1 VTDLHPSPKPGG
13 ALVPSPAED
22 APGATPP
29 DAPAEPFPWEGEP
42 PPEEEFG
49 PDGRRVRH
57 DAFTARRKHEFLK
70 ALAKGGCVE
79 DSCRAVGIAPA
90 TLYRHQQEDKD
101 FLRLCLTA
109 ARMCAVPVEITAWE
123 RAVDGVDQPF
133 ACGGEVHVRRRYSDG
148 LLRLLLQG
156 SNPKKY
162 GARPG
167 FTRKR
172 LLKFERKRMEKEIKA
187 ELRAAQ
193 REHERTPEQIT
204 ETIIARIEAIKRHD
218 EPAKL
223 AAGWTKSPEG
233 HWILPGYAP
242 IEGRSPPTS
251 ESPDGETPRD
261 SV

>member
-1 VTDLHPSPKPGG
+1 MTDQPNPPLPEPRAAGEPDPSPT
-13 ALVPSPAED
+13 A
-22 APGATPP
+22 
-29 DAPAEPFPWEGEP
+29 APAEPLPWEGEP

-49 PDGRRVRH
+49 PDGRRLRH
-57 DAFTARRKHEFLK
+57 DAFTARRRHDFLK

-79 DSCRAVGIAPA
+79 DACRSVGISTT
-90 TLYRHQQEDKD
+90 TLYRHQQEDPG

-109 ARMCAVPVEITAWE
+109 ARMCAVPVELTAWE
-123 RAVDGVDQPF
+123 RAVDGVDQQF
-133 ACGGEVHVRRRYSDG
+133 ACGGEVHVRRRYSDS

-172 LLKFERKRMEKEIKA
+172 LLKFERKRMEKEIRA
-187 ELRAAQ
+187 EIRAAQ
-193 REHERTPEQIT
+193 GDHDRNFDHAVESIMTKIQ
-204 ETIIARIEAIKRHD
+204 AIKRHK
-218 EPAKL
+218 EPAML

-233 HWILPGYAP
+233 HWIPPGYAP
-242 IEGRSPPTS
+242 IEGWSGSRFGPTDD
-251 ESPDGETPRD
+251 EAPGD

>member
-1 VTDLHPSPKPGG
+1 MTDSFPPPSPGDPDLPAAG
-13 ALVPSPAED
+13 APES
-22 APGATPP
+22 G
-29 DAPAEPFPWEGEP
+29 AEPLPWEGDP

-57 DAFTARRKHEFLK
+57 DAFTARRRHDFLK
-70 ALAKGGCVE
+70 ALVKGGCVE
-79 DSCRAVGIAPA
+79 DACRSVGISPA

-109 ARMCAVPVEITAWE
+109 ARMCAVPVELTAWE
-123 RAVDGVDQPF
+123 RAVDGIDQQF

-172 LLKFERKRMEKEIKA
+172 LLRHERKRMEKEIRA
-187 ELRAAQ
+187 EIEEEIRAGEPSLDQAVDSIM
-193 REHERTPEQIT
+193 TK
-204 ETIIARIEAIKRHD
+204 IEAIERHE
-218 EPAKL
+218 EPIKL
-223 AAGWTKSPEG
+223 SAGWTRSPDG
-233 HWILPGYAP
+233 HWIPPGYAP
-242 IEGRSPPTS
+242 IEGWSPPTP
-251 ESPDGETPRD
+251 EPPDGETPRD

>member
-1 VTDLHPSPKPGG
+1 MSDPLPPPAPGDP
-13 ALVPSPAED
+13 LVPAAAAPEPA
-22 APGATPP
+22 
-29 DAPAEPFPWEGEP
+29 AELLPWEGEP
-42 PPEEEFG
+42 PPEEEF
-49 PDGRRVRH
+49 DSEGRRLRH
-57 DAFTARRKHEFLK
+57 DAFTARRKHDFLK

-79 DSCRAVGIAPA
+79 DACRSVGVSTT
-90 TLYRHQQEDKD
+90 TLYRHQQEDPA

-156 SNPKKY
+156 SNPRKY

-187 ELRAAQ
+187 EIRAGLSEVPIEKVRDEVLLRLRRI
-193 REHERTPEQIT
+193 REHRD
-204 ETIIARIEAIKRHD
+204 RGRH
-218 EPAKL
+218 
-223 AAGWTKSPEG
+223 AAGWTTSPDG
-233 HWILPGYAP
+233 HWIPPGYAP
-242 IEGRSPPTS
+242 IEGRSPPAP
-251 ESPDGETPRD
+251 EPPDGETPRD

>member
-1 VTDLHPSPKPGG
+1 MSDPLPPPAPGDP
-13 ALVPSPAED
+13 LVPAVA
-22 APGATPP
+22 APES
-29 DAPAEPFPWEGEP
+29 AEPLPWEGEP
-42 PPEEEFG
+42 PPEEEYG
-49 PDGRRVRH
+49 PDGRRLRH
-57 DAFTARRKHEFLK
+57 DAFTARRRHDFLK

-79 DSCRAVGIAPA
+79 DSCRSVGISTT
-90 TLYRHQQEDKD
+90 TLYRHQQEDPA

-109 ARMCAVPVEITAWE
+109 ARMCAVPVELTAWE
-123 RAVDGVDQPF
+123 RAVDGIDQEF

-156 SNPKKY
+156 SNPRKY

-193 REHERTPEQIT
+193 LEHQRTPEQIT
-204 ETIIARIEAIKRHD
+204 ETILTRIAAIKRHN

-223 AAGWTKSPEG
+223 AAGWTRSPDG
-233 HWILPGYAP
+233 HWIPPGYAP
-242 IEGRSPPTS
+242 IEGWSPPATD
-251 ESPDGETPRD
+251 SPDGETPRD